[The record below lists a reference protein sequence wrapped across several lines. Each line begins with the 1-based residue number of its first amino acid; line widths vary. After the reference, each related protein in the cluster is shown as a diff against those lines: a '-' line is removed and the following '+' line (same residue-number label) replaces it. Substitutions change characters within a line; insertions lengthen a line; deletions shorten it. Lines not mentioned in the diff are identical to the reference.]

1 MTRRFEI
8 QTHYNKIKSPTPI
21 FLFNTFSFY
30 LISACRQ
37 LELGIQTIFG
47 PNDPLLGSHIQSICE
62 ALKVPHIEARV
73 DFETL
78 SKEFSINLHPSQ
90 IHMNNAYKDLM
101 MYLNWTKVAI
111 IYEEDFE
118 ISGLFKQQEL
128 MKATP
133 ISKAEMYIRQ
143 VSPNTYREVL
153 KEIRQ
158 KEIYKLIVD
167 TNPAHMNQFFRA
179 VS

>member
-1 MTRRFEI
+1 
-8 QTHYNKIKSPTPI
+8 
-21 FLFNTFSFY
+21 
-30 LISACRQ
+30 
-37 LELGIQTIFG
+37 
-47 PNDPLLGSHIQSICE
+47 
-62 ALKVPHIEARV
+62 
-73 DFETL
+73 
-78 SKEFSINLHPSQ
+78 
-90 IHMNNAYKDLM
+90 MNNAYKDLM

-143 VSPNTYREVL
+143 VTPNTYREVL

-179 VS
+179 VSIYN